1 MRLTLEDLVERFRPA
16 TGFTCSDE
24 ITLVY
29 PLWKDEKTGQMRT
42 NMDHDGKVQ
51 KMATLTAGYASVCFY
66 KHIREQIYEDD
77 KLPNHIERTMPHFD
91 SRVFNVSKNPEIIN
105 NLLWRASYDYRRN
118 SISGLSHHYFSQK
131 ELNQVNTKKQLEM
144 LATKNVSW
152 DAQPDWYK
160 FGIFSKK
167 EQFEK
172 PNPYLPGA
180 MLTRTRLVTFSVELD
195 KNYTVEQE
203 EWILAKYLPSQMG
216 QKVVRLSQIEKDD
229 SMTEGDS
236 AKEVTNNDNNDN
248 N

>member
-1 MRLTLEDLVERFRPA
+1 
-16 TGFTCSDE
+16 
-24 ITLVY
+24 
-29 PLWKDEKTGQMRT
+29 
-42 NMDHDGKVQ
+42 
-51 KMATLTAGYASVCFY
+51 
-66 KHIREQIYEDD
+66 
-77 KLPNHIERTMPHFD
+77 
-91 SRVFNVSKNPEIIN
+91 
-105 NLLWRASYDYRRN
+105 
-118 SISGLSHHYFSQK
+118 
-131 ELNQVNTKKQLEM
+131 M